1 MWRMKTVPPPI
12 APDRLDRELDRVGR
26 LLRAAD
32 PAFRAPLDEAKAFS
46 ALDARR
52 RGAPPTLPLPD
63 WFAVSAKK

>member
-1 MWRMKTVPPPI
+1 MWRMKNVPPPI
-12 APDRLDRELDRVGR
+12 APERLDRELDRVGR

-52 RGAPPTLPLPD
+52 RGARPTLALLARP
-63 WFAVSAKK
+63 AVSEKK